1 MEKIT
6 TSAELKEAI
15 QLREEK
21 KIVHLREM
29 RTNFSIIYERLKP
42 ANIIKSTLNGIG
54 SSPNLSKNILNTG
67 LALLAGILS
76 KKALSIGDSN
86 SKSRKLLGLVLQLGI
101 TNMVIYGPDA
111 IKSFFLNVF
120 SKRKKL
126 D

>member
-21 KIVHLREM
+21 KIVHIREM
-29 RTNFSIIYERLKP
+29 RTNFSIICERLKP
-42 ANIIKSTLNGIG
+42 ANIIKSTLKGIS

-86 SKSRKLLGLVLQLGI
+86 SKSRKLLGLILQLGI

-111 IKSFFLNVF
+111 IKSFFLNVY

>member
-1 MEKIT
+1 MEKKT

-15 QLREEK
+15 QLREEI

-86 SKSRKLLGLVLQLGI
+86 SKSRKLLGLILQLGI